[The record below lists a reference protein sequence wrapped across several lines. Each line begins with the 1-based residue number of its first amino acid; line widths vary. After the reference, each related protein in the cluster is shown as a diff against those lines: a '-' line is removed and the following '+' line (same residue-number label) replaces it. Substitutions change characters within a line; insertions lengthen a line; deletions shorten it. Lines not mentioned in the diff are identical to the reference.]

1 MTHMKEKYINFFTDY
16 GFKRLF
22 GSEPT
27 KDCLIDFLNGLLEDR
42 EKPIV
47 ELEYRNTEH
56 LGALELDRKAIFD
69 LYCTT
74 SDGSHIIVELQKA
87 KQQFF
92 KDRALFYST
101 FPIQEQ
107 AQKGEWNFKLSNIYT
122 IAILDFIFDDDSET
136 PDKYLYD
143 VKLTEQE
150 THQVFYDKLSFI
162 YLEMPRFKKTST
174 ELKTQQDKWLYAI
187 KHLNALNTIPDE
199 LKQDIFEN
207 FFKAAEVAKLTPKEK
222 ENYEKSL
229 KYYRDL
235 NNVIDTAFDEG
246 KEEGRKEEEEKRKDA
261 EAKRK
266 DAEGKLQ
273 QALKNIIEKGIPEE
287 EARKLLGLD

>member
-1 MTHMKEKYINFFTDY
+1 MSQRYLNFFTDY

-27 KDCLIDFLNGLLEDR
+27 KSCLVDFLNGLFEGK
-42 EKPIV
+42 ESPIV
-47 ELEYRNTEH
+47 DLEYKNTEH
-56 LGALELDRKAIFD
+56 LGSTKIDRKAIFD

-74 SDGSHIIVELQKA
+74 ADGTRIIVELQKA

-107 AQKGEWNFKLSNIYT
+107 AKTGNWNFKLSKVYT
-122 IAILDFIFDDDSET
+122 VAILDFAFDDDATT

-150 THQVFYDKLSFI
+150 TKTVFHDKLSFI
-162 YLEMPRFKKTST
+162 YLTMPRFNKTRQQ
-174 ELKTQQDKWLYAI
+174 LKTQQDKWFYAI
-187 KHLNALNTIPDE
+187 KNLSELDSIPEE
-199 LKQDIFEN
+199 LKQDIFER
-207 FFKAAEVAKLTPKEK
+207 FFQAAEVGKLPPGEK
-222 ENYEKSL
+222 QRYEQSL

-246 KEEGRKEEEEKRKDA
+246 EQKG
-261 EAKRK
+261 
-266 DAEGKLQ
+266 
-273 QALKNIIEKGIPEE
+273 IEKGLEQGIEQGAALE
-287 EARKLLGLD
+287 KSNIAKAMLENGLSVDQVVSMTGLTKQQIESL